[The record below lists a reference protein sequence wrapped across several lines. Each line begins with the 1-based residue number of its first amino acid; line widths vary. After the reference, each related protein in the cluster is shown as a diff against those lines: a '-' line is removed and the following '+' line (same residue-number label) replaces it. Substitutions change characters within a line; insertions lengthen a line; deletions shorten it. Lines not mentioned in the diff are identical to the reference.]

1 MSKKPVS
8 LSAPPQHRSTTPA
21 LPSRSPTIALALGG
35 GGARGLAHIPILE
48 AFDELGLKPKIM
60 AGTSIGAVFAAAYA
74 SGMTGRQI
82 RVHTQEVLRNRL
94 DLVRDLY
101 AARVRT
107 TRRIWNVFPSG
118 SAFLG
123 AERLLDIILPP
134 RIARDFAHLA
144 IPLKIV
150 ASDFYAQDAVD
161 PRHRARC
168 ARRSPRALRCPSSS
182 SRCMLDGRVLID
194 GGLVNPLPFDLL
206 CGEADLTVAVDVS
219 GTPIRREDRERPKAW
234 EALFAANF
242 IFERTIIKE
251 KLRSRQPDVYIDAG
265 TSRYQVLDFLK
276 LDEILAAAAPAK
288 ERLKAQ
294 LARVMEAE
302 TLPTLEA
309 HEAPKE
315 LAAPVRSPRRASAQA
330 RHAARPSVSP
340 GRMLSAASRSA
351 LRRGPRRSPACGGRS
366 VWLKT
371 RAPCSTPPPLGSGA
385 P

>member
-8 LSAPPQHRSTTPA
+8 VPASSHSHSAKPA
-21 LPSRSPTIALALGG
+21 LPSHGPSIALALGG

-60 AGTSIGAVFAAAYA
+60 AGTSIGAIFAAAYA
-74 SGMTGRQI
+74 SGLTGKQI
-82 RVHTQEVLRNRL
+82 RAHTQEVLRNRL

-101 AARVRT
+101 AARVRS
-107 TRRIWNVFPSG
+107 TRRIWNMFPSS
-118 SAFLG
+118 SALLG
-123 AERLLDIILPP
+123 AERLLDVILPQ
-134 RIARDFAHLA
+134 RVGRDFAHLA

-150 ASDFYAQDAVD
+150 ASDFYAQEPAILNSG
-161 PRHRARC
+161 PLRPAI
-168 ARRSPRALRCPSSS
+168 AASIALPVIFEPV
-182 SRCMLDGRVLID
+182 MLGGRVLID

-206 CGEADLTVAVDVS
+206 CGEADLTVAIDVS
-219 GTPIRREDRERPKAW
+219 GTPVRRTDRERPNAW
-234 EALFAANF
+234 EALFSANF

-294 LARVMEAE
+294 LSRVLEAE

-309 HEAPKE
+309 PEAHKE
-315 LAAPVRSPRRASAQA
+315 LAGPSRSPRRALLK
-330 RHAARPSVSP
+330 R
-340 GRMLSAASRSA
+340 GR
-351 LRRGPRRSPACGGRS
+351 GDK
-366 VWLKT
+366 V
-371 RAPCSTPPPLGSGA
+371 
-385 P
+385 